1 MKMFQLRLSLEETIS
16 MSVIGFAGSKQLFTR
31 HLKFKPHSS
40 FKIKKKFLLIKFFLC
55 YHQVFCVLCSHQA
68 NDKLVSLHVHCYLD
82 DNTMLHVLWFW
93 EADLIPMLIFYLC
106 ELIILSSV
114 HCFTLNK
121 LLTNSCYPR
130 LADLLLYIL

>member
-40 FKIKKKFLLIKFFLC
+40 FKIKKKNSFLSNFSFAIIRCF
-55 YHQVFCVLCSHQA
+55 VFY
-68 NDKLVSLHVHCYLD
+68 VHCYLD
-82 DNTMLHVLWFW
+82 DNTLLHVLWFW
-93 EADLIPMLIFYLC
+93 EADLIPMLIFYWC

-114 HCFTLNK
+114 CFTLNK

>member
-40 FKIKKKFLLIKFFLC
+40 FKIKKNNSFLSNFSFAIIRCF
-55 YHQVFCVLCSHQA
+55 VFY
-68 NDKLVSLHVHCYLD
+68 VHTRRMINLSACMFIVILD
-82 DNTMLHVLWFW
+82 DNTLLHVLWFW
-93 EADLIPMLIFYLC
+93 EADLIPMLIFCLC

-114 HCFTLNK
+114 CFTLNK